1 MIEATTTENLLGA
14 YNDMVNSYKHYQT
27 AYLSYA
33 QTFLDFIER
42 EKVPNSLELSAFK
55 VGLSRLENETM
66 VKLGYLSEED
76 FESESKAV
84 KDRFSKIRKFVQYHT
99 ANYDWIPNTHFI
111 TIEELKNHCT
121 NILNKYNNL

>member
-1 MIEATTTENLLGA
+1 MKATTENLLGI
-14 YNDMVNSYKHYQT
+14 YNDMVNLYKHYQT

-42 EKVPNSLELSAFK
+42 EKVPDSLELSAFK
-55 VGLSRLENETM
+55 VGLSHLENETT
-66 VKLGYLSEED
+66 VKLGYLSKED

-99 ANYDWIPNTHFI
+99 ANYEWIPNTSYHCI
-111 TIEELKNHCT
+111 KELKNHCT
-121 NILNKYNNL
+121 NVLKKYNNE